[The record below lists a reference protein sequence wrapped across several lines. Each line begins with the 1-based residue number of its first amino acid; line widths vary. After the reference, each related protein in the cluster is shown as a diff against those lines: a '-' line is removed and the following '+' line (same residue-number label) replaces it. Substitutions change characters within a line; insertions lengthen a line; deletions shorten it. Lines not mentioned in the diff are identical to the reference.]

1 MSEEELKMG
10 VTSGNPVSS
19 QKRILA
25 RQYRQNPTP
34 KESEVWKWLL
44 NRGMMNLKWRR
55 QQIIEGFIA
64 DFYCAEH
71 RIVLEIDGG
80 VHNSES
86 AEGYD
91 AERDIVF
98 ARKGIQTIRISNS
111 TCTKENLEALIH
123 NTLTKQ

>member
-1 MSEEELKMG
+1 MG
-10 VTSGNPVSS
+10 VTSGNLVLP
-19 QKRILA
+19 QKMALA
-25 RQYRQNPTP
+25 RQYRQNPTS
-34 KESEVWKWLL
+34 KESEVWKWLR

-98 ARKGIQTIRISNS
+98 ARKGIQTIRISNI
-111 TCTKENLEALIH
+111 TCTKKNLEALIH